1 MRLLFAG
8 STADNC
14 DIQHTCSVYC
24 DYIGW
29 LSECS
34 LCMRVL
40 CPYLDGITIITRLL
54 LLLLLLLLRLLMHA
68 TAISSYHLVV
78 IDTGAIAS
86 HVT

>member
-1 MRLLFAG
+1 
-8 STADNC
+8 
-14 DIQHTCSVYC
+14 
-24 DYIGW
+24 
-29 LSECS
+29 
-34 LCMRVL
+34 MRVL
-40 CPYLDGITIITRLL
+40 CPYLDGITIITR

>member
-1 MRLLFAG
+1 
-8 STADNC
+8 
-14 DIQHTCSVYC
+14 
-24 DYIGW
+24 
-29 LSECS
+29 
-34 LCMRVL
+34 MRVL
-40 CPYLDGITIITRLL
+40 CPYLDGITIITRL